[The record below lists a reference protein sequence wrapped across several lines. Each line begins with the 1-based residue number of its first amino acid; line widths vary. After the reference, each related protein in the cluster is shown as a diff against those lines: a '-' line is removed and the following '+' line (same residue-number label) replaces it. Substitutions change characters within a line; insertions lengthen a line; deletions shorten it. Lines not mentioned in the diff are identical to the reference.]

1 MNNAGVDLSVSEA
14 YLLDTGSDVL
24 ANRFRLH
31 FVTGS
36 CNSVGCSVSDGN
48 EKKTR
53 TKSRLPDNV
62 GKKEAAKEGKK
73 HRATY
78 HVASRKRR
86 SVDETDDQEERDSS
100 QEEVGGEDA
109 IDETGK

>member
-24 ANRFRLH
+24 ANHFRLH
-31 FVTGS
+31 FVTES
-36 CNSVGCSVSDGN
+36 CDSVGCSSDGN

-53 TKSRLPDNV
+53 TKSRLSDNV
-62 GKKEAAKEGKK
+62 DKKEGAKEGKK